1 MRTQKVFTN
10 LTCNQNCTYCVSREP
25 SDDRRFIAPAAV
37 IGRIDA
43 AIARG
48 AREVVLS
55 GGEPTLRR
63 DLSALV
69 ARARA
74 GGADVVLETNATGID
89 DARARALA
97 ASGLALARVNL
108 SGWGAGLDEITR
120 DPGGFDRA
128 LAGMAALTRAGVR
141 LEVALALV
149 RRTLPLL
156 EGLPRGLAAALGEGA
171 VRAIFV
177 TTPVTAPDP
186 SELISYDDAIR
197 AIEALDREA
206 RSVGIPV
213 QLTAGS
219 GPPPCLLPP
228 RGNMAHVF
236 TLTPGAS
243 ARDGHVRIPACTR
256 CQIADRCAGLS
267 AEYLARWPVP
277 DARPITED
285 RARRRLSLVGS
296 VSDQVRRELV
306 SRNLAT
312 GGRGAALEHIIRVNF
327 HCNQSCRFCFVST
340 HLPAPDEVAVREA
353 IREAAEK
360 GARIVLSGGE
370 PTLNPRLA
378 EYVELS
384 AHASR
389 LPVELQTNAILLEDR
404 ALVDRLVAAGLQQV
418 FVSLHGSSAEISD
431 VVTGA
436 PGTFARTV
444 IGIDNLAGTN
454 LRLIL
459 NFVICEANY
468 RELVPFVRLVAAR
481 WPRAWLNISF
491 VAPSTDVVPRDRA
504 LVPKYSDAMPHL
516 TAAIALANAERL
528 EIMGF
533 ESMCGV
539 PLCLVPIDLARYFTM
554 EEIPEGFDGGEFVRP
569 PACSS
574 CGLNNRC
581 YGLRRGYAELHGTD
595 ELRAIPGPDGPS
607 AASVIQHASALGASS

>member
-43 AIARG
+43 AVAAG

-63 DLSALV
+63 DLEALV
-69 ARARA
+69 AHARAR
-74 GGADVVLETNATGID
+74 GAESVVLETNATLVD
-89 DARARALA
+89 DERARAFA
-97 ASGLALARVNL
+97 ALGLTLARVNL
-108 SGWGAGLDEITR
+108 SGWGQGLDELTR
-120 DPGGFDRA
+120 DPGGFERA
-128 LAGMAALTRAGVR
+128 LFGMAALAHAGVR
-141 LEVALALV
+141 LEVAVALV
-149 RRTLPLL
+149 RRALPLVA
-156 EGLPRGLAAALGEGA
+156 GLPRGLAASLGEGT
-171 VRAIFV
+171 VRAILV
-177 TTPVTAPDP
+177 TTPVTAPDA
-186 SELISYDDAIR
+186 SELVSYDEAID

-213 QLTAGS
+213 QVSPGS

-236 TLTPGAS
+236 TLTPGTS
-243 ARDGHVRIPACTR
+243 TRDRHVRIAACEA

-267 AEYLARWPVP
+267 QEYLARWPTP
-277 DARPITED
+277 DARPIRED
-285 RARRRLSLVGS
+285 RLRRRLSLVGS
-296 VSDQVRRELV
+296 VQDQVRRELV
-306 SRNLAT
+306 SRSLPS
-312 GGRGAALEHIIRVNF
+312 GSSEEHIIRVNF

-340 HLPAPDEVAVREA
+340 HLPAPEDAAVREA
-353 IREAAEK
+353 IRDAVEK

-378 EYVELS
+378 EYVALAATTS
-384 AHASR
+384 P
-389 LPVELQTNAILLEDR
+389 LPVELQTNAILLEDP

-418 FVSLHGSSAEISD
+418 FVSLHGSTAEVSD
-431 VVTGA
+431 FVTGA
-436 PGTFARTV
+436 PGTFDRTV
-444 IGIDNLAGTN
+444 IGIDNLARAKLT
-454 LRLIL
+454 LIL

-481 WPRAWLNISF
+481 WPRAWINISF

-504 LVPKYSDAMPHL
+504 LIPRYTDVLPHL
-516 TAAIALANAERL
+516 TDAIALAQAEKI

-554 EEIPEGFDGGEFVRP
+554 ETIPEGFDGGEFMRP

-574 CGLNNRC
+574 CALNNRC
-581 YGLRRGYAELHGTD
+581 YGLRRGYAELYGAD
-595 ELRAIPGPDGPS
+595 ELKPVPEKYGTALE
-607 AASVIQHASALGASS
+607 ASA